1 MGFGQLFTEGLASSG
16 ASSLTGMITSGISKA
31 LGLSWSPEK
40 AMKEQWKYNK
50 NIMALQNQY
59 QQQAAAQS
67 QQYAKE
73 FWDYTN
79 AENQV
84 QHLKNAGL
92 NMGLM
97 YGQSGAGGMG
107 ASGGARQESP
117 EQPQGNPVSMAL
129 QTQQIEQQRR
139 MNDAQIALAEAQAKK
154 AEEEAKKIGGVD
166 TDKVVQEIKTMIQQE
181 GWYKA
186 DADLRI
192 QLKTE
197 SAETVKEIQERVELL
212 KKEQYTE
219 EQKAKKFYEEAM
231 TQIEEQ
237 NVLAKKWEVLNEEA
251 IGKRI
256 NNQILQETKDVL
268 IRSTALKNAVLIA
281 EAFNLNESGKTE
293 GKKRDELDASI
304 KELLARADKE
314 KMDAESFRKEVEG
327 QIERWR
333 AQTGLE
339 TWKNVNESIDVVVDG
354 LVQVYKAL
362 RGAGEIQIN
371 TTSVNEGPKGT
382 TVSQTK
388 TTKKRK

>member
-1 MGFGQLFTEGLASSG
+1 MGFGKLFTEGLASSG
-16 ASSLTGMITSGISKA
+16 ASTLTGLITGGISQA
-31 LGLSWSPEK
+31 LGLSWSPRK
-40 AMKEQWKYNK
+40 AMEEQLKYNK
-50 NIMALQNQY
+50 EIMALQNQY
-59 QQQAAAQS
+59 QQQAAEKS
-67 QQYAKE
+67 QQYAKNY
-73 FWDYTN
+73 WDYTN

-84 QHLKNAGL
+84 AHLKNAGL
-92 NMGLM
+92 NIGLM

-117 EQPQGNPVSMAL
+117 EQPQGNPVAMAL

-139 MNDAQIALAEAQAKK
+139 MTDAQITLTEAQAKK

-186 DADLRI
+186 DADLRV
-192 QLKTE
+192 QLKSE

-256 NNQILQETKDVL
+256 NNQILQETKDEL

-293 GKKRDELDASI
+293 ENKRNELNASI
-304 KELLARADKE
+304 KELLARADKHA
-314 KMDAESFRKEVEG
+314 MDAESFRKEVVG

-371 TTSVNEGPKGT
+371 TTPVNND
-382 TVSQTK
+382 S
-388 TTKKRK
+388 KKP

>member
-1 MGFGQLFTEGLASSG
+1 MGFGELFTEGLASSG
-16 ASSLTGMITSGISKA
+16 ASSLTGLITGGISQA
-31 LGLSWSPEK
+31 LGLSWSPRK
-40 AMKEQWKYNK
+40 AMQEQMKYNK

-59 QQQAAAQS
+59 QQQAAAKS

-73 FWDYTN
+73 YWDYTN

-92 NMGLM
+92 NIGLM

-107 ASGGARQESP
+107 ASGGAHQASP
-117 EQPQGNPVSMAL
+117 EQPQGNPVAMAL

-139 MNDAQIALAEAQAKK
+139 MNDAQIALAEAQARK

-186 DADLRI
+186 DADLKV
-192 QLKTE
+192 QLRTQ
-197 SAETVKEIQERVELL
+197 SAETVKEIRERVELI
-212 KKEQYTE
+212 KKQEFTE

-237 NVLAKKWEVLNEEA
+237 KVLAKKWEVLNEEA
-251 IGKRI
+251 IEKRI
-256 NNQILQETKDVL
+256 NNQILQETKDEL
-268 IRSTALKNAVLIA
+268 IRSAALRNSVLIA
-281 EAFNLNESGKTE
+281 EAFNLRESGKTE
-293 GKKRDELDASI
+293 EKKREELDASI
-304 KELLARADKE
+304 KELLARANKHD
-314 KMDAESFRKEVEG
+314 MDAESFRKEVEG

-339 TWKNVNESIDVVVDG
+339 TWENINESVDLVVDG
-354 LVQVYKAL
+354 LVEVFKAL
-362 RGAGEIQIN
+362 KGNGQIEIN
-371 TTSVNEGPKGT
+371 TTTVNQGPKGT
-382 TVSQTK
+382 STSQSR

>member
-1 MGFGQLFTEGLASSG
+1 
-16 ASSLTGMITSGISKA
+16 
-31 LGLSWSPEK
+31 
-40 AMKEQWKYNK
+40 
-50 NIMALQNQY
+50 
-59 QQQAAAQS
+59 
-67 QQYAKE
+67 
-73 FWDYTN
+73 
-79 AENQV
+79 
-84 QHLKNAGL
+84 
-92 NMGLM
+92 
-97 YGQSGAGGMG
+97 
-107 ASGGARQESP
+107 
-117 EQPQGNPVSMAL
+117 
-129 QTQQIEQQRR
+129 
-139 MNDAQIALAEAQAKK
+139 
-154 AEEEAKKIGGVD
+154 
-166 TDKVVQEIKTMIQQE
+166 MIQQE

-197 SAETVKEIQERVELL
+197 STETVKEIQERVELL

-256 NNQILQETKDVL
+256 NNQILQETKDEL

-314 KMDAESFRKEVEG
+314 KMDAETFRKEVEG

-339 TWKNVNESIDVVVDG
+339 TWENVNESIDVVVDG

-371 TTSVNEGPKGT
+371 TTTVNEGSKGR

>member
-16 ASSLTGMITSGISKA
+16 ASSLTGLITSGISQA
-31 LGLSWSPEK
+31 LGLSWSPRK
-40 AMKEQWKYNK
+40 AMEEQWKYNK

-67 QQYAKE
+67 QQYAKD

-84 QHLKNAGL
+84 KHLKNAGL
-92 NMGLM
+92 NIGLM

-107 ASGGARQESP
+107 ASGGAKQESP
-117 EQPQGNPVSMAL
+117 DQPQGNPVAMAL

-139 MNDAQIALAEAQAKK
+139 MTDAQIALTEAQAKK

-166 TDKVVQEIKTMIQQE
+166 TDKVIQEIKTMIQQE

-186 DADLRI
+186 DADLRL
-192 QLKTE
+192 QLKLE
-197 SAETVKEIQERVELL
+197 STETVKEIQERVELL

-219 EQKAKKFYEEAM
+219 EQKARKFYEEAM

-251 IGKRI
+251 IEKRI

-268 IRSTALKNAVLIA
+268 IKSVALKNAVLIA
-281 EAFNLNESGKTE
+281 EAFNLKESGKTE
-293 GKKRDELDASI
+293 EKKRDELDASI

-314 KMDAESFRKEVEG
+314 KMDAETFRMEVEG

-339 TWKNVNESIDVVVDG
+339 TWENINESVDVVVNG
-354 LVQVYKAL
+354 IVQVYKAL

-371 TTSVNEGPKGT
+371 TTSVSENSKGR

>member
-1 MGFGQLFTEGLASSG
+1 MGFGKLFTEGLASSG
-16 ASSLTGMITSGISKA
+16 ASSLTGTITSGISRA

-50 NIMALQNQY
+50 DLMALQNKY

-67 QQYAKE
+67 QQYSKDY
-73 FWDYTN
+73 WDYTN

-92 NMGLM
+92 NIGLM

-107 ASGGARQESP
+107 ASGGANQASP
-117 EQPQGNPVSMAL
+117 EQPQGNPVGMAL
-129 QTQQIEQQRR
+129 QVQQIEQQRR
-139 MNDAQIALAEAQAKK
+139 MNDAQIALAEAQASK
-154 AEEEAKKIGGVD
+154 AKEEAKKIGGVD
-166 TDKVVQEIKTMIQQE
+166 TDKAIQEIKTMIQQE

-186 DADLRI
+186 DADLRV

-268 IRSTALKNAVLIA
+268 IKSVALKNAVLIA

-304 KELLARADKE
+304 KELLARADRE
-314 KMDAESFRKEVEG
+314 KMDAETFRKEVEG

-362 RGAGEIQIN
+362 RGGGEIQIN
-371 TTSVNEGPKGT
+371 TTPVNND
-382 TVSQTK
+382 S
-388 TTKKRK
+388 KKP